1 MDISIYIVEFLHI
14 LLQTTKLSTKANITT
29 TTTTTTAVLIVYFQC
44 MCVCCLREPI
54 NAFKNQITNQL
65 KNDRLKWNRKQL
77 TLTNNTRQHPNPNWK
92 KKQKK
97 KEIKTAFQLRPKSV
111 WQHLRLSKGSSIQ
124 TIIPPYAIWARFHY
138 HFHVLKFQFQN
149 QLSLAPTLNQY
160 QLWGLLEPLLSI
172 PPEFCPV

>member
-65 KNDRLKWNRKQL
+65 KNDRLKWNRKQI

-92 KKQKK
+92 KNKK
-97 KEIKTAFQLRPKSV
+97 KKKLKLHSNCDRNQYGSIFDYRKEVQFK
-111 WQHLRLSKGSSIQ
+111 RLSHHMQSEPDFIIIFTFLSSSFRIS
-124 TIIPPYAIWARFHY
+124 FHWR
-138 HFHVLKFQFQN
+138 LR
-149 QLSLAPTLNQY
+149 
-160 QLWGLLEPLLSI
+160 SI
-172 PPEFCPV
+172 SISYEDS